1 MSQMLLRLSVESQFS
16 CYPLIWMFH
25 SKTLNHKIN
34 QLHEKGLRIVYEDHK
49 SKFDEL
55 LE

>member
-1 MSQMLLRLSVESQFS
+1 MSQMLSRLSVESQFS

-25 SKTLNHKIN
+25 SKTFNNKIN
-34 QLHEKGLRIVYEDHK
+34 KLHEKGLGIVYGDHK